1 MNMAHA
7 RVVNGNRDRSMAL
20 CRCEWRSSCCLRY
33 VVDVRAPLHRPS
45 THCPVHLEVSM
56 NSSFKSALMAMLAIA
71 ACVATPAAVFAD
83 AAKTEGRV
91 FELRTYTTPEGKL
104 DDLHKRFREHTM
116 KIFERHGMT
125 NVGYWIPQDAPLA
138 GHTLIYVISHKSRAD
153 AKKNWAEF
161 GADPEW
167 QKVKAA
173 SEANGPVV
181 TKVESVFMDAT
192 DYSPMK

>member
-1 MNMAHA
+1 MNKHIKTTLIVLAS
-7 RVVNGNRDRSMAL
+7 VTCGF
-20 CRCEWRSSCCLRY
+20 
-33 VVDVRAPLHRPS
+33 VVDRMS
-45 THCPVHLEVSM
+45 Q
-56 NSSFKSALMAMLAIA
+56 A
-71 ACVATPAAVFAD
+71 ASESG
-83 AAKTEGRV
+83 KV
-91 FELRTYTTPEGKL
+91 FEIRTYTTPEGKL

-125 NVGYWIPQDAPLA
+125 NIGYWTPQDPPLA

-153 AKKNWAEF
+153 AQKNWAEF

-173 SEANGPVV
+173 SEADGKIV
-181 TKVESVFMDAT
+181 TKVESVFVTAT